1 MNALTVNDLLK
12 ECQKQVKLGNGN
24 KTIMIS
30 QDDEGNGYHYLWY
43 SFTPMEIMEES
54 ITMPSGEIIQCEFE
68 FANEKIAKKEDTIIL
83 G

>member
-1 MNALTVNDLLK
+1 MNALTINDLYK
-12 ECQKQVKLGNGN
+12 ECKKEIEKGNGN

-43 SFTPMEIMEES
+43 SFTDL
-54 ITMPSGEIIQCEFE
+54 TDEFIDLCDIHE
-68 FANEKIAKKEDTIIL
+68 NIAKIEDTIIL

>member
-1 MNALTVNDLLK
+1 MKALTVNDLYK
-12 ECQKQVKLGNGN
+12 ECIKQIKKGNGN

-43 SFTPMEIMEES
+43 SFITTQELDKETEEMGLPDTYKFNYNDNRVS
-54 ITMPSGEIIQCEFE
+54 
-68 FANEKIAKKEDTIIL
+68 KKEDTIVL

>member
-1 MNALTVNDLLK
+1 MKALTINDLKK
-12 ECQKQVKLGNGN
+12 ECEKQIKLGNGN

-43 SFTPMEIMEES
+43 TFCKPEEV
-54 ITMPSGEIIQCEFE
+54 MLDKDEVVED
-68 FANEKIAKKEDTIIL
+68 IAKYEDTIIL

>member
-1 MNALTVNDLLK
+1 MNALTINDLLK
-12 ECQKQVKLGNGN
+12 ECKRQVALGNGN

-43 SFTPMEIMEES
+43 SFTPIE
-54 ITMPSGEIIQCEFE
+54 EFE
-68 FANEKIAKKEDTIIL
+68 KPIEYKGETIKCTFDYNSDSVSKKEDTIIL

>member
-1 MNALTVNDLLK
+1 MKALTINDLYK
-12 ECQKQVKLGNGN
+12 ECQKEIKKGNGN

-43 SFTPMEIMEES
+43 SFTPMEIIEEPVVF
-54 ITMPSGEIIQCEFE
+54 PSGEVIECPFE
-68 FANEKIAKKEDTIIL
+68 FIDEKIAKKEDTIIL

>member
-1 MNALTVNDLLK
+1 MKALTINDLMN
-12 ECQKQVKLGNGN
+12 ECKKQIKLGNGD

-43 SFTPMEIMEES
+43 SFTSIEEYEKP
-54 ITMPSGEIIQCEFE
+54 IEYNGHNFQTDFY
-68 FANEKIAKKEDTIIL
+68 FANENVAKKEDTIIL

>member
-1 MNALTVNDLLK
+1 MKPITVKQLYK
-12 ECQKQVKLGNGN
+12 ECEKQIKLGNGD

-43 SFTPMEIMEES
+43 SFTTMEQMEE
-54 ITMPSGEIIQCEFE
+54 PVEIGNKEYKSEFY
-68 FANEKIAKKEDTIIL
+68 FADENIAKKEDTIIL

>member
-1 MNALTVNDLLK
+1 MKALTVNDLLK
-12 ECQKQVKLGNGN
+12 ECQKQIRLGNGN

-43 SFTPMEIMEES
+43 TFSTIEDYEKPMEYNGHTFKED
-54 ITMPSGEIIQCEFE
+54 FY
-68 FANEKIAKKEDTIIL
+68 FANEKVAKKKDTIIL